1 MAALATAACD
11 GPDFFTERSQI
22 QLSIP
27 SNPGWFVSGDPALVG
42 SSLCLEY
49 THVRE
54 GDEPLAYTGAS
65 HEAIAACYETQVS
78 GAGEL
83 DGDGCLSIASPGIT
97 AVELIRR
104 PCELPDT
111 FGDDRLALDG
121 VAIADVR
128 GAFSY
133 AVDERIGFQKVS
145 EHHDGALEVVL
156 PALDRPGVVAA
167 PGEAIEVLERG
178 DRGQSSIATQVVLER
193 SGARVV
199 ATGVSASATV
209 VTGTPVFPPDNHG
222 PSVRY
227 EAVAGDAFHVA
238 LSVPGGIVDVGEVRI
253 APMSTIASLELE
265 PRMIRL
271 AGTDQFVSLGAD
283 AVARNA
289 EGTVLR
295 RPPVEWSKVE
305 GSGDVEPEYG
315 ELVRVC
321 EDATPGERRSAV
333 LEGRVNGLVE
343 TVEVKWQCYEGDVE
357 DSGCGCRAS
366 GNSTAGWGV
375 LALLGLAG
383 LRTRRSRSSSA
394 CRSSLGPRRDRPRA
408 RRSP

>member
-1 MAALATAACD
+1 MDRRTWLLVAALTAAACD
-11 GPDFFTERSQI
+11 GPDSFTERSQVRI
-22 QLSIP
+22 SIP
-27 SNPGWFVSGDPALVG
+27 SNPGLFVSGDPALVG
-42 SSLCLEY
+42 STLCLEY

-54 GDEPLAYTGAS
+54 ADEPFAYAGAS
-65 HEAIAACYETQVS
+65 HETIAACYETQIS

-83 DGDGCLSIASPGIT
+83 DDDGCLAIASPGIT
-97 AVELIRR
+97 AVEFVRR
-104 PCELPDT
+104 PCELEDT

-121 VAIADVR
+121 VVFADVR

-133 AVDERIGFQKVS
+133 AVDERIGLRKVS
-145 EHHDGALEVVL
+145 EQHDGTLEVFW
-156 PALDRPGVVAA
+156 PALDRPGVVAT
-167 PGEAIEVLERG
+167 PGEAIEVIERG
-178 DRGQSSIATQVVLER
+178 DRPESTIATRVVLEE
-193 SGARVV
+193 SGALAV

-209 VTGTPVFPPDNHG
+209 VSGAPVFPPSNHG

-253 APMSTIASLELE
+253 APVSAIASLELE

-295 RPPVEWSKVE
+295 RPPVEWSKVG
-305 GSGDVEPEYG
+305 GSGDLEPEYG
-315 ELVRVC
+315 ELVQAC
-321 EDATPGERRSAV
+321 EGAAAGEQRHAV

-343 TVEVKWQCYEGDVE
+343 TVEVSWQCYEGDVE
-357 DSGCGCRAS
+357 DSGCGCRSS
-366 GNSTAGWGV
+366 GSSTAGWGV

-383 LRTRRSRSSSA
+383 LRTRRAQGTRSS
-394 CRSSLGPRRDRPRA
+394 
-408 RRSP
+408 